1 MTELE
6 TRLVEFLP
14 HQRWFAGK
22 GRSVVEV
29 RVEASVA
36 LRTPLPSLHMVV
48 AAVAYA
54 DGGVER
60 YSLPMGHDRG
70 PEARQLAV
78 RRPEAVVLE
87 TSPPKAGVFYDAV
100 ADERL
105 GSVFLDHLNK
115 GATLD
120 EVRFHKRPDWSDTL
134 RGPGRLLDAE
144 QSNSSLVFGDR
155 LILKLF
161 RRLQPGVNPEL
172 EVTRA
177 LTAKGFRACPP
188 PLGWIDGLGSTLGI
202 LQPYYAAS
210 VEGWKLAAERVADH
224 YETGDAAGNF
234 ATEARELGRL
244 TADMHGALASALPM
258 VASAQPDLGHLSAR
272 LLGQLT
278 QVAALVSEL
287 RPYKDAIEG
296 VYAKAEAAGGARHL
310 QRIHGDYHLGQVL
323 RIAGPVLG
331 TAGQA
336 QRTAGPVQRTTGP
349 VGRAGRPGAGG
360 PAEPPGEPFWM
371 VIDWEGEPAR
381 SLEERRRLAS
391 PLQDV
396 AGMLRSFD
404 YAASQ
409 PLVLG
414 EDPDT
419 PGPSR
424 KELERLEG
432 IAVAWVETNRAAFLD
447 GYLGRARE
455 AGWLPGDHELLLRTF
470 ELDKAVYEV
479 MYEARHRPG
488 WLSIPLGGIRRLL
501 GS

>member
-6 TRLVEFLP
+6 SRLVEFLP
-14 HQRWFAGK
+14 RQRWFAGK
-22 GRSVVEV
+22 GRPVVEV
-29 RVEASVA
+29 RVEASMP
-36 LRTPLPSLHMVV
+36 LRTPLPSLHLVV

-70 PEARQLAV
+70 PEARQLAS
-78 RRPEAVVLE
+78 RHAEAVILE

-105 GSVFLDHLNK
+105 GSVFLDHFNK

-120 EVRFHKRPDWSDTL
+120 EVRFHKLPDWSDKL

-161 RRLQPGVNPEL
+161 RRLQPGMNPEL

-177 LTAKGFRACPP
+177 LTAKGFAACPA
-188 PLGWIDGLGSTLGI
+188 PLGWIEGLGSTLGI
-202 LQPYYAAS
+202 LQPYYAGS
-210 VEGWKLAAERVADH
+210 TEGWRLATERAADH
-224 YETGDAAGNF
+224 YETGKQPGNF
-234 ATEARELGRL
+234 AAEARELGTL
-244 TADMHGALASALPM
+244 TADMHAALAGALPM

-278 QVAALVSEL
+278 QVAALVPEL

-296 VYAKAEAAGGARHL
+296 VYAKAEAAGGARYL

-323 RIAGPVLG
+323 ETPEDAWI
-331 TAGQA
+331 
-336 QRTAGPVQRTTGP
+336 
-349 VGRAGRPGAGG
+349 
-360 PAEPPGEPFWM
+360 
-371 VIDWEGEPAR
+371 VIDWEGEPTR
-381 SLEERRRLAS
+381 GFEERRRLAS

-419 PGPSR
+419 PGPTR
-424 KELERLEG
+424 KELERLE
-432 IAVAWVETNRAAFLD
+432 AVAGTWVEANRAAFLD